1 MALEV
6 KNIKKHFRDARRGT
20 VAAVDDVSFTC
31 PPGEIFGLLG
41 PNGAGKTTIL
51 RMISSLLTP
60 DDGTINVDGFDT
72 VKNPDQVRQQIGFL
86 SSDSGIYEK
95 LTPREI
101 LSFFATVSKYTGNI
115 KERTNDV
122 IRRLQLDSIADIR
135 CDKLSSGM
143 RQKVSIARAVV
154 HDPALIALDEPTN
167 SLDVTAIRSTHNFI
181 RACKAEGKC
190 VILSTHLMHEAEK
203 LCDRVAII
211 HRGKIIAMGTLEELQ
226 ALTGKRYLEDIFTAL
241 VPEESHESL

>member
-6 KNIKKHFRDARRGT
+6 SNVKKHFWDPRRGSF
-20 VAAVDDVSFTC
+20 AAVDDVSFNC
-31 PPGEIFGLLG
+31 AAGEILGLLG

-60 DDGTINVDGFDT
+60 DNGFISVEGFDT
-72 VKNPDQVRQQIGFL
+72 VKQADEVRRNIGFL
-86 SSDSGIYEK
+86 SSDTGVYEK

-101 LSFFATVSKYTGNI
+101 LQFFATVNKFSGDI
-115 KERTNDV
+115 KERINRV
-122 IRRLQLDSIADIR
+122 ISMLQLESIADVR

-154 HDPALIALDEPTN
+154 HDPKLVALDEPTN

-181 RACKAEGKC
+181 QRCKDEGKC
-190 VILSTHLMHEAEK
+190 VVLSTHLMHEAEK
-203 LCDRVAII
+203 LCDRIVILHKGRI
-211 HRGKIIAMGTLEELQ
+211 FAMGALEELREQ
-226 ALTGKRYLEDIFTAL
+226 TKQHYLEDIFTAF
-241 VPEESHESL
+241 VPEEANELF